1 LKKIKFNIMKRLEGK
16 TAVITGGNSGIGFA
30 TAQLFAKEG
39 AKVIITGRRES
50 AVKEAAKTLG
60 QGVIGLVSDAKI
72 MEDVALLPAQIEKHA
87 KQIDILFA
95 NAGVGIF
102 APFDQTT
109 EEVFD
114 SNLDINFKGVF
125 FTIQGLLP
133 MIASEGS
140 IILNSTILVHSGL
153 QGSTAYSASKAAVLA
168 LSKTLAMELADR
180 NIRVNSISPGPIS
193 TPIYSK
199 LGMTEDALKE
209 FAAGVQAK
217 IPLKRFGEAHDVAQA
232 ALFLASAE
240 SSFMT
245 GSEILVDGGKSKTF

>member
-1 LKKIKFNIMKRLEGK
+1 
-16 TAVITGGNSGIGFA
+16 VGNSGIGYA
-30 TAQLFAKEG
+30 TAELFAQEG
-39 AKVIITGRRES
+39 ARVIITGRREE
-50 AVKEAAKTLG
+50 AVNEAAATLG
-60 QGVIGLVSDAKI
+60 NEIIGIVSDAKN
-72 MEDVALLPAQIEKHA
+72 MANVNLLPAQIEKHT
-87 KQIDILFA
+87 KRIDILFA

-133 MIASEGS
+133 LIASGGS

-153 QGSTAYSASKAAVLA
+153 HGSTAYSASKGAILA
-168 LSKTLAMELADR
+168 LGKTLAMELADR
-180 NIRVNSISPGPIS
+180 NVRVNIISPGPIS

-209 FAAGVQAK
+209 FAAEVQAK
-217 IPLKRFGEAHDVAQA
+217 IPLKRFGEAHDIARA
-232 ALFLASAE
+232 ALFLASNE
-240 SSFMT
+240 SSFIT

>member
-1 LKKIKFNIMKRLEGK
+1 MKRLEGK
-16 TAVITGGNSGIGFA
+16 TAVITGGNSGIGYA
-30 TAQLFAKEG
+30 TAELFANEG
-39 AKVIITGRRES
+39 AKVIITGRRAS
-50 AVKEAAKTLG
+50 AVRDAVTTLG
-60 QGVIGLVSDAKI
+60 KGVIGLVSDAKD
-72 MEDVALLPAQIEKHA
+72 MRDVASLPAQIEKHTT
-87 KQIDILFA
+87 QIDILFA

-133 MIASEGS
+133 LIASGGS

-153 QGSTAYSASKAAVLA
+153 QGSTAYSASKAAVLT
-168 LSKTLAMELADR
+168 LGKTLAMELADR

-199 LGMTEDALKE
+199 LGMTEEALEE

-217 IPLKRFGEAHDVAQA
+217 IPMKRFGEALDIAQA
-232 ALFLASAE
+232 ALFLASGD

-245 GSEILVDGGKSKTF
+245 GSEIQVDGGKSKTF

>member
-1 LKKIKFNIMKRLEGK
+1 MKRLEGK
-16 TAVITGGNSGIGFA
+16 TAVITGGNSGIGYA
-30 TAQLFAKEG
+30 TAELFANEG

-50 AVKEAAKTLG
+50 AVREAVITLG
-60 QGVIGLVSDAKI
+60 KGVIGIISDAQD
-72 MEDVALLPAQIEKHA
+72 MRDVASLPAQIEKHT
-87 KQIDILFA
+87 KQIDVLFA

-114 SNLDINFKGVF
+114 NNLDINFKGVF

-133 MIASEGS
+133 MIASGGS

-217 IPLKRFGEAHDVAQA
+217 IPMKRFGEAQDIAHA
-232 ALFLASAE
+232 ALFLASRD

-245 GSEILVDGGKSKTF
+245 GSEIQVDGGKSKTF